1 MRRVCIFTA
10 IFKRCRALP
19 SQQHAAQALPSS
31 MLWRSG
37 FCLLNPSADAFSYDL
52 TNLAAG

>member
-1 MRRVCIFTA
+1 MRCVCIFYRD
-10 IFKRCRALP
+10 IQAL
-19 SQQHAAQALPSS
+19 QRAAQALPLS